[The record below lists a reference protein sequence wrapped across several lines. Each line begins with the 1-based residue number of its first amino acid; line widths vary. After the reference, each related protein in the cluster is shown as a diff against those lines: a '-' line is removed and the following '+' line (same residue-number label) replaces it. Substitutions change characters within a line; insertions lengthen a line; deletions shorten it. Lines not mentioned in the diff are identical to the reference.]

1 MRKPHGGAPAP
12 LQPIPE
18 MTPTQQTQV
27 LIIGAGP
34 VGMTLAM
41 DLAQRGVACIAV
53 EMRTSD
59 TPPSPKCNHVSAR
72 TMETFRQHVPCAP

>member
-1 MRKPHGGAPAP
+1 
-12 LQPIPE
+12 